1 MPPDK
6 AAKQQGIVAAA
17 TRDRLKAE
25 KQPPRAAEKAAKR
38 QKQPPRAAKGFNLV
52 CASLLSVCAASRFAK
67 PRNFLKKVL
76 IVAVR
81 KCHCGALIRGL
92 QNLDALCKGDVFR
105 AFCVVQKEPK
115 STPEVCEPLDSGD
128 DSNRRSIRDFSE
140 VTGIHQVTGNAENS
154 SFPGIA
160 GNDLNR
166 CEVPALQHKEF
177 TQTAKE
183 QPHSLQT
190 VG

>member
-81 KCHCGALIRGL
+81 SCRCGALIRGL
-92 QNLDALCKGDVFR
+92 ENLGVPCEEERVVT
-105 AFCVVQKEPK
+105 FCIVQKVTKKHTRGLRTSGLRGRFK
-115 STPEVCEPLDSGD
+115 SPVD
-128 DSNRRSIRDFSE
+128 
-140 VTGIHQVTGNAENS
+140 
-154 SFPGIA
+154 
-160 GNDLNR
+160 
-166 CEVPALQHKEF
+166 
-177 TQTAKE
+177 
-183 QPHSLQT
+183 T
-190 VG
+190 VFLRK